1 LSACCAAF
9 RYLLLLEK
17 HESDECRK
25 EMDAKSREGM
35 DISIFPESSATEV
48 VPVKSQENTNGVI
61 DDRTG
66 CCCVI
71 DSGFSLTHVV
81 PTYNGRAIEKAIRR
95 INIGGKLLTN
105 LLKEN
110 ISYRQWNMMDEFS
123 IVNEAKEALCFI
135 STNFIKDI
143 KDANF
148 IQQGKRWFDRE
159 FVLPNFLDTFTGSV
173 RLPPFLQQKDTLSTC
188 EKCEEHDSHNIEIS
202 CSIDNRK
209 MKAQKLRENIEMRR
223 TPNHDSVVETVE
235 DSDDET
241 EGQKRQRLL
250 EQREEEN
257 KRREQEKEEQQT
269 LSLSIERFAV
279 PEALF
284 RPSDIGLD
292 QVGVA
297 EAIVESINACDPI
310 YHAAMYHNILLIGG
324 NIKIPHFKE
333 RLELE
338 LRSLAPENY
347 IVRVYMPDDVLS
359 YAWNGAQD
367 MLLLDRL
374 KSLDREEW
382 EASRKAGK
390 DTGEIWDSLY
400 KEDSKDGF
408 ILI

>member
-1 LSACCAAF
+1 MGNINHSSIYDCILY
-9 RYLLLLEK
+9 YLMYTFTWFIK
-17 HESDECRK
+17 K
-25 EMDAKSREGM
+25 
-35 DISIFPESSATEV
+35 T
-48 VPVKSQENTNGVI
+48 
-61 DDRTG
+61 
-66 CCCVI
+66 
-71 DSGFSLTHVV
+71 
-81 PTYNGRAIEKAIRR
+81 AIRM

-188 EKCEEHDSHNIEIS
+188 EKCEEHESHNIEIS
-202 CSIDNRK
+202 CTIDNRK

-374 KSLDREEW
+374 KSLDRETW